1 MSTERWER
9 TKQILEEALRLASE
23 RRLAYLDSVCGSDRE
38 LRAEVESLIAS
49 HEEAGSQF
57 LAVAAS
63 ELMLTSSLDP
73 PTAPVNR
80 VIGRYRLVEEL
91 GRGGMG
97 QVWLAEQTTPLK
109 RQVALKLIKGG
120 MFDPSAIRRFQSE
133 RQSLAIMDHPSIAK
147 VFDAGATP
155 DGQPYFVME
164 YVPGLP
170 ITDYCDQRKLKI
182 HERLDLF
189 TKACEGV
196 QHAHQ
201 KAIIHRDLKPANIL
215 IVEVDGKPMPRI
227 IDFGVAKITTSQV
240 EGDTLFTQIGSFLGT
255 PGYMSPEQA
264 NPDGQDVDTRTDVY
278 SLGVVLYVL
287 LTGFLPFDTK
297 PRQKQSL
304 HELLRQMR
312 EEDPPRP
319 STKIAWKKQSSTA
332 TAEMRG
338 TAPNQLVSL
347 LRGDLDWITM
357 KALEKERERRYG
369 TPSELATDIRHYL
382 RNEPVMARPAG
393 AGYRLQ
399 KYVRRHRLWV
409 SVAAVISTL
418 LVTFAVVQA
427 LQLRRI
433 TRERDRADRIAEF
446 TTGIF
451 KVSDPSERVGLVV
464 TAGELLDKASK
475 DIDTGLAKDPELQ
488 ARMMKVMGT
497 AYSNLGLHQ
506 RAQSLF
512 EHSIQIDSSAMGPE
526 NPETLNAMK
535 LLAWSLFQQGQL
547 AEAERLQRRVLEI
560 QRRVLGPENLDTLD
574 SMGDLAM
581 IVGEAGNLAEAEKL
595 NREELEKKK
604 HLLGPEASNTLVAM
618 DNLATVLAR
627 ESQLAEAEKL
637 EQETLEIQLRVFGSE
652 NLRAI
657 SSMINLAGI
666 QMDEGRYEEA
676 EKGFRQALDLE
687 KRVLGPD
694 QPETALTMYNLA
706 CILAQRGQ
714 SDEALSLLHQA
725 VDHGLHPRVDLK
737 IEREPKFNSLHG
749 DPRFA
754 VLVTHAKQRAAA
766 AQKPN

>member
-1 MSTERWER
+1 MSSERWER
-9 TKQILEEALRLASE
+9 TKQVLEEALHLASE
-23 RRLAYLDSVCGSDRE
+23 RRLAYLDSACGTDRE

-49 HEEAGSQF
+49 HEQAGSQF
-57 LAVAAS
+57 LAVPAP
-63 ELMLTSSLDP
+63 ELLLSSSQNP
-73 PTAPVNR
+73 PKAPVNR
-80 VIGRYRLVEEL
+80 IIGRYQLVEEL

-97 QVWLAEQTTPLK
+97 QVWLAEQVAPVR

-120 MFDPSAIRRFQSE
+120 MFDTPAMQRFQSE

-170 ITDYCDQRKLKI
+170 ITDYCDQKKLRI
-182 HERLDLF
+182 HQRLDLF
-189 TKACEGV
+189 IKVCEGV

-227 IDFGVAKITTSQV
+227 IDFGLAKTTTPQVA
-240 EGDTLFTQIGSFLGT
+240 GDALFTQIGSFLGT

-264 NPDGQDVDTRTDVY
+264 DPDVQDVDTRTDVY

-287 LTGFLPFDTK
+287 LTGFLPFDSK
-297 PRQKQSL
+297 SRQKQPL
-304 HELLRQMR
+304 HELLRQVR

-319 STKIAWKKQSSTA
+319 STKVGLKKQPSTA
-332 TAEMRG
+332 MAEMRG

-357 KALEKERERRYG
+357 KALEKDRERRYG
-369 TPSELATDIRHYL
+369 TPTELAADIHHFL
-382 RNEPVMARPAG
+382 RNEPVMARPAST
-393 AGYRLQ
+393 GYRLQ
-399 KYVRRHRLWV
+399 KYVRRHRLGV
-409 SVAAVISTL
+409 SAAAAIATLVVA
-418 LVTFAVVQA
+418 FALVQA

-433 TRERDRADRIAEF
+433 TRERDRADRITEF

-451 KVSDPSERVGLVV
+451 KVSDPSERVGRAV

-488 ARMMKVMGT
+488 TRMMKVMGT

-512 EHSIQIDSSAMGPE
+512 ERSIQIGSSAMGPE
-526 NPETLNAMK
+526 NPETLSAMK

-547 AEAERLQRRVLEI
+547 VEAERLQRRVLDI
-560 QRRVLGPENLDTLD
+560 QRRVLGPENRDTLD

-581 IVGEAGNLAEAEKL
+581 IVGEAGNLSEAEKL

-604 HLLGPEASNTLVAM
+604 HLLGPEASDTLVSM

-627 ESQLAEAEKL
+627 EGRLAEAEAL
-637 EQETLEIQLRVFGSE
+637 EQETLEIQLRVFGGE

-687 KRVLGPD
+687 KSMLGAD

-714 SDEALSLLHQA
+714 SDEALSLLRQA
-725 VDHGLHPRVDLK
+725 VDHGLHPRIDLK
-737 IEREPKFNSLHG
+737 IERESKFNSLHG

-754 VLVTHAKQRAAA
+754 ALVTHAKQRAAA